1 MKEHAPEQRWQ
12 AKPVWAAV
20 IRIVAFLVPI
30 VASIVFVNLASRA
43 VAMPTS
49 SLWLFLA
56 WWIGLSA
63 AATGV
68 LLGVD
73 QLARRLLPLAALFKL
88 SLVFP
93 DRAPSRFET
102 ARRTGTVESLEE
114 RLAEATKAGKTATPV
129 EAAKELLSLVALL
142 DQHDKLT
149 RGHCERVRAYAQTI
163 AQELRLS
170 ETDRDL
176 LNWAAL
182 LHDVG
187 KLGIPTEVLQK
198 PGKPTD
204 EEWELLKRHPQIGEE
219 LVAPL
224 QEWLGEWSKGIGDHH
239 ERWDGKGY
247 PHGTSGAEISLSG
260 RIISV
265 ADVFDVITS
274 SRSYKSAYST
284 AQARS
289 ELAAHANT
297 QFDERVV
304 RAFLNVGLGRL
315 RLIMGPLSWL
325 AHAPILGRMPLT
337 PAVGALTGT
346 VASVAAA
353 ATAGFVHGPPPPQAP
368 SARLAAVSAHVQPV
382 SSSTHASTRS
392 HPDVPRPP
400 QGHASEDHVQK
411 PQAAPALV
419 APSLEWTLDED
430 SKAIVHLKGLSNE
443 DALEGIRIIEPPQFG
458 EAAVTGDDAIAY
470 TPPHDFSGA
479 TSLGYEAC
487 WREGDCAAAFLAFTV
502 LPVNDLPSTDPDV
515 ARTDEDEP
523 VWIDVLAND
532 GDVEGSPLDVVAAW
546 GATAGEPKLADRR
559 ILYRPPPDFNGTATF
574 LYAVADK
581 DGGTSVDRATVDV
594 APVNDAPVAAA
605 DKTTTEEDVPV
616 AIAPLANDWDRDADK
631 LELLAV
637 DPPANGT
644 VTTEGSSLE
653 YVPRADFAGAVHFT
667 YTVTDHHGGSSV
679 GSVDLDVVPVNDAPR
694 PGADAASVD
703 IGHSVDIQVLA
714 NDRDPEGDALTLLS
728 VTAPSS
734 GTATVDGDGVRFSA
748 PDAPGTASFQYVVR
762 DSHGSTA
769 RGTVTVD
776 VFGVN
781 SAPSFVAGPNQST
794 DEDAGAQSAPGWAT
808 ATSPGR
814 PDESAQTV
822 SFVVTADKPA
832 LFAPDG
838 QPTISENGTLTYTP
852 APNANGVAGIT
863 VRAHDNGGTAVG
875 GVDVSAPQT
884 RTITVAAVNDAPS
897 VEVGADQTVLEDA
910 GAQTVGAFATAM
922 SPGPPDE
929 SGQSVSFVVTTQTSS
944 LFTAGGQPAVSPS
957 GTLTYTPATNAN
969 GVATV
974 TVRAHDNG
982 GTARGGVDTGT
993 AETFTITISSVND
1006 APAAADDTASAD
1018 EDDVAGV
1025 TFNVLANDG
1034 DADGDALSIASFDAS
1049 TVTAGTLTDDGGGQ
1063 FTFTPDAAY
1072 NGVQSFTYIV
1082 GDGHGATDAATVQI
1096 TVVSKPDAPTAA
1108 DDAYATTQGTA
1119 VTEAAP
1125 GVLANDSDED
1135 GDGLT
1140 LETTPIVAPGN
1151 GTLSLSANGA
1161 FTYTPDAGFVGTDSF
1176 TYRVDDGTGRSGD
1189 ATVTI
1194 TVAAVTNT
1202 TTLFYLGTSGS
1213 SGDVWDLT
1221 TSTPAAASPV
1231 PDFDGDGSPGLTI
1244 AHSNGEESV
1253 TVSSRWQA
1261 WTRTVSAM
1269 PLVLNG
1275 PVVLRLWSTI
1285 EAFDANQGAHPH
1297 VYLYDCVAGGTGCLK
1312 IASNHVHVSS
1322 WNGGVSDW
1330 VYREITV
1337 GSVTRTIAVGRELR
1351 IKLLTSQDNLW
1362 IAMTAA
1368 YPSALAVVTGS

>member
-1 MKEHAPEQRWQ
+1 VKEHAPEQRWQ
-12 AKPVWAAV
+12 AKPVWSAV

-30 VASIVFVNLASRA
+30 IASIAFVNLASRA

-56 WWIGLSA
+56 WWIALSA

-68 LLGVD
+68 LLVVD

-102 ARRTGTVESLEE
+102 ALRTGTVESLEG
-114 RLAEATKAGKTATPV
+114 RLAEAKKAGKTATPV

-187 KLGIPTEVLQK
+187 KLGVPTEVLQK

-204 EEWELLKRHPQIGEE
+204 EEWELLKQHPEIGEE

-224 QEWLGEWSKGIGDHH
+224 EEWLGEWATGIGDHH
-239 ERWDGKGY
+239 ERWDGRGY
-247 PHGTSGAEISLSG
+247 PLGKSGTEISLSG

-289 ELAAHANT
+289 ELAAHAHT

-353 ATAGFVHGPPPPQAP
+353 ATAGLVHGPPPSAP
-368 SARLAAVSAHVQPV
+368 PTRLAAVSAHVQPV
-382 SSSTHASTRS
+382 SSSTHSSTHS
-392 HPDVPRPP
+392 DPDVPRAP
-400 QGHASEDHVQK
+400 QGDASEDDVQK
-411 PQAAPALV
+411 LQAASAPV

-430 SKAIVHLKGLSNE
+430 SKAIVHLEGLE
-443 DALEGIRIIEPPQFG
+443 DPDALERIRIIEPPHFG
-458 EAAVTGDDAIAY
+458 EAAVTGHDAVAY
-470 TPPHDFSGA
+470 TPPRDFSGA

-487 WREGDCAAAFLAFTV
+487 WRDGDCAAAYLSFTV
-502 LPVNDLPSTDPDV
+502 VPVNDLPSTQPDA

-523 VWIDVLAND
+523 VRIDVLAND
-532 GDVEGSPLDVVAAW
+532 GDVEDSPLDAVAAW
-546 GATAGEPKLADRR
+546 GATAGQPKIADGR
-559 ILYRPPPDFNGTATF
+559 IAYRPPPDFNGTATF
-574 LYAVADK
+574 LYAVADE
-581 DGGTSVDRATVDV
+581 DGGTSVDRVTVDV
-594 APVNDAPVAAA
+594 AAVNDAPVAAA
-605 DKTTTEEDVPV
+605 DRATTDEDVPV
-616 AIAPLANDWDRDADK
+616 TIAPLANDWDRDGDK
-631 LELLAV
+631 LVLLAV

-653 YVPRADFAGAVHFT
+653 YMPPADFAGAVHYT
-667 YTVTDHHGGSSV
+667 YTVTDHRGGSEV

-703 IGHSVDIQVLA
+703 IGHSVEIQVLA

-728 VTAPSS
+728 VTAPSN
-734 GTATVDGDGVRFSA
+734 GTATVDGDGVRFTA

-762 DSHGSTA
+762 DSRGATA

-781 SAPSFVAGPNQST
+781 SAPSFVAGPNQGT
-794 DEDAGAQSAPGWAT
+794 DEDTGAQSAPGWAT
-808 ATSPGR
+808 AISPGR

-822 SFVVTADKPA
+822 SFVVTTDNPA

-838 QPTISENGTLTYTP
+838 RPTVSVNGTLTYTP

-897 VEVGADQTVLEDA
+897 AQVGADQTVLEDA
-910 GAQTVGAFATAM
+910 GAQTVGGWATAM

-929 SGQSVSFVVTTQTSS
+929 SGQSVSLVVTTPNSS
-944 LFTAGGQPAVSPS
+944 LFAAGGQPDVTPN

-974 TVRAHDNG
+974 TARAHDNG

-1006 APAAADDTASAD
+1006 APAAADDTASVD
-1018 EDDVAGV
+1018 EDGPAGV
-1025 TFNVLANDG
+1025 TFNVLANDS
-1034 DADGDALSIASFDAS
+1034 DADGDALSITSFDAS

-1063 FTFTPDAAY
+1063 FTFTPEAAY
-1072 NGVQSFTYIV
+1072 NGVQSFTYTA
-1082 GDGHGATDAATVQI
+1082 GDGHGATDAATVEI

-1119 VTEAAP
+1119 VTQAAP

-1140 LETTPIVAPGN
+1140 LETTPVVAPGN
-1151 GTLSLSANGA
+1151 GSLSLSPNGA
-1161 FTYTPDAGFVGTDSF
+1161 FTYTPAAGFVGRDSF

-1189 ATVTI
+1189 ATATI

-1221 TSTPAAASPV
+1221 TSAPAAASPV

-1244 AHSNGEESV
+1244 AHSSGDASV

-1261 WTRTVSAM
+1261 WTRTSAT

-1275 PVVLRLWSTI
+1275 PVVLGLWSTV
-1285 EAFDANQGAHPH
+1285 EAFDANEGAHPH

-1330 VYREITV
+1330 VYHEITV
-1337 GSVTRTIAVGRELR
+1337 GSVTGTIAVGHELR
-1351 IKLLTSQDNLW
+1351 IKLLTSQNNLW

-1368 YPSALAVVTGS
+1368 YPSTLAVVTGL